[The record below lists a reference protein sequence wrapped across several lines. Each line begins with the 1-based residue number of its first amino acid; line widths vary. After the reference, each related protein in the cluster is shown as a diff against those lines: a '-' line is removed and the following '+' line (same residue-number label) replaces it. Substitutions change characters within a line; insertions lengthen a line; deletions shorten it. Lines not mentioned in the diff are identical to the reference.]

1 MSFVAR
7 DITVQLSLAPTNGT
21 FDGQNNTLYLTGLR
35 IRCTINAT
43 VGGAT
48 PFQGQMQCRIEGMRN
63 EDMAQLS
70 TLGLTNGYY
79 TKNLITVFAG
89 DMING
94 MSMVFTGSIF
104 AAIVDY
110 NSQPEVGIEISAS
123 NTLSSQIPPTGPSGF
138 KGNVSV
144 ATMLQQICAAN
155 NPPLNFVNNGVTA
168 SLNNHSVGNSGANQI
183 ADICLAVPINYDQSN
198 ETLTIWPIDG
208 TRDNTPPIEIDSN
221 SGMVG
226 YPQYSAQGIDIS
238 MEFNPN
244 VILGRQM
251 TVTSSIPTP
260 GPNAPIAPA
269 GNVPIGASGT
279 FWIYDVVHELHAQ
292 VPNGPWFTKA
302 KLGTVN
308 TQLRGS

>member
-1 MSFVAR
+1 MTFVAR

-35 IRCTINAT
+35 VRCTINAT

-48 PFQGQMQCRIEGMRN
+48 PFQGQAQIRIEGMRN

-70 TLGLTNGYY
+70 TLGLTYGYY
-79 TKNLITVFAG
+79 NKNLITVFAG
-89 DMING
+89 DTING

-104 AAIVDY
+104 SANVDY

-123 NTLSSQIPPTGPSGF
+123 NTLSSQLPPTAPSQY
-138 KGNVSV
+138 KGNQDV
-144 ATMLQQICAAN
+144 ATMLQAICAAN
-155 NPPLNFVNNGVTA
+155 NPPLAFVNNGVSAT
-168 SLNNHSVGNSGANQI
+168 LTNHSVGNSAANQI
-183 ADICLAVPINYDQSN
+183 ADICQAALINYDLSN
-198 ETLTIWPIDG
+198 ETLTIWPVDG
-208 TRDNTPPIEIDSN
+208 QRDNSSPIEISAN

-244 VILGRQM
+244 VMLGRQM
-251 TVTSSIPTP
+251 TVSSSIPNP
-260 GPNAPIAPA
+260 GPNAPTALN
-269 GNVPIGASGT
+269 GQVPIGASGT
-279 FWIYDVVHELHAQ
+279 YWIYDVVHQLAAQ
-292 VPNGPWFTKA
+292 VPNGPWFTLA